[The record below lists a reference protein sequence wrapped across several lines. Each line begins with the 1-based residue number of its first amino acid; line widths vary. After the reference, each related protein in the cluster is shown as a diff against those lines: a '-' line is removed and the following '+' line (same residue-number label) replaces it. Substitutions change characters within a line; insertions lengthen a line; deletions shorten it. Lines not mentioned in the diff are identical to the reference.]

1 MDKTVDTFVCLHRAE
16 ASFII
21 YLPNRQVNGLRNAG
35 GCPRRDF
42 SSMDKIGVI
51 KKDLSE
57 MIEPFIQPGYVI
69 RRKDAE
75 PSITGQTKLNLWN
88 RKENKGVKRG

>member
-1 MDKTVDTFVCLHRAE
+1 
-16 ASFII
+16 
-21 YLPNRQVNGLRNAG
+21 
-35 GCPRRDF
+35 
-42 SSMDKIGVI
+42 MDKIGVI